1 MRHNRTT
8 RHDMTRHNTA
18 RHATRHTTNDE
29 RGRVHRCRVGLPCGL
44 LRALATFSLLLLLL
58 SSTDEALSPF
68 SNFRFF
74 GGEPEEVVEVE
85 ADAGMASSPGDRL
98 LRLGGEGMMM
108 NDDDGEPG
116 AGIG

>member
-1 MRHNRTT
+1 
-8 RHDMTRHNTA
+8 
-18 RHATRHTTNDE
+18 
-29 RGRVHRCRVGLPCGL
+29 VGLPWGL
-44 LRALATFSLLLLLL
+44 LRALATFSLLLL

-74 GGEPEEVVEVE
+74 GGDPEEEEVVEVE
-85 ADAGMASSPGDRL
+85 ADADAGVASSPDDRL

>member
-1 MRHNRTT
+1 
-8 RHDMTRHNTA
+8 
-18 RHATRHTTNDE
+18 
-29 RGRVHRCRVGLPCGL
+29 
-44 LRALATFSLLLLLL
+44 LLLL

-74 GGEPEEVVEVE
+74 GGEPEEEVVEVE
-85 ADAGMASSPGDRL
+85 ADAGVASSPGDRL

>member
-1 MRHNRTT
+1 M
-8 RHDMTRHNTA
+8 
-18 RHATRHTTNDE
+18 
-29 RGRVHRCRVGLPCGL
+29 PWGL
-44 LRALATFSLLLLLL
+44 LRALATFSLLLL

-74 GGEPEEVVEVE
+74 GGEPEEEEVVEVE
-85 ADAGMASSPGDRL
+85 VVEASSPGDRL